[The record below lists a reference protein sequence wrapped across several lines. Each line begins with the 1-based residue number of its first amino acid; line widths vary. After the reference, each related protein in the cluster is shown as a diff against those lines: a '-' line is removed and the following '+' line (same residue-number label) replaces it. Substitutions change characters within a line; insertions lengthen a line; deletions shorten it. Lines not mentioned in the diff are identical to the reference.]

1 MKWWGGG
8 NSKKENTTSAIVTM
22 RAHLESLQKREV
34 WLEGKRDEQDAVARK
49 MVTSNKAA
57 ARAALRRKKQYET
70 EIEKLQGQM
79 ISLEQQLAAVEGANL
94 NYETMKVMQQGAA
107 ALKGIHNGMDMDKL
121 DTTMDDIRD
130 QVALNEE
137 ISDAI
142 SRPLQETDDAELEEE
157 LELLEQETVDAH
169 MVAAGRAPAAPS
181 APLSAPETSVDEVED
196 EDEEEVLRQLQAEMA
211 M

>member
-8 NSKKENTTSAIVTM
+8 SSKKGNATETIVNL
-22 RAHLESLQKREV
+22 RSHLETLHKRE
-34 WLEGKRDEQDAVARK
+34 LHYEGKRDEQEAMARK
-49 MVTSNKAA
+49 LVTTNKTAA
-57 ARAALRRKKQYET
+57 LAALRRKKQYEKDL
-70 EIEKLQGQM
+70 EKLQGQITSM
-79 ISLEQQLAAVEGANL
+79 EQQLSAVESANL
-94 NYETMKVMQQGAA
+94 NFETMKVMQQGAS
-107 ALKGIHNGMDMDKL
+107 ALKSIHNGMDMDKL
-121 DTTMDDIRD
+121 DSTMDDIRD

-157 LELLEQETVDAH
+157 MELLEQEALDDH

-181 APLSAPETSVDEVED
+181 APLSNPAVEDAED